1 MGRRALRG
9 CTRVD
14 LPPVEWDVDVGQVR
28 AYMGRPF
35 DPDDPV
41 FDVVGPDGRRFPVDP
56 DHPPEEPRDG
66 CPGGWYRTPY
76 VDSVLVYLRT
86 RAENGA
92 RNQNHYLDA
101 TTDRRVLD
109 AVYYVEREQ
118 ERVFAYRAERLAEE
132 MRKARK
138 G

>member
-1 MGRRALRG
+1 
-9 CTRVD
+9 
-14 LPPVEWDVDVGQVR
+14 
-28 AYMGRPF
+28 MGRPF
-35 DPDDPV
+35 NPDAPV
-41 FDVVGPDGRRFPVDP
+41 YQIKAPDGRVIHCDP
-56 DHPPEEPRDG
+56 DHPYEEFTEG

-86 RAENGA
+86 RSEHGV

-118 ERVFAYRAERLAEE
+118 ERLFARRAELLAESY
-132 MRKARK
+132 KQN
-138 G
+138 